1 MKSIL
6 HFLFRRQ
13 ALERELDA
21 ELRGHVDRQIELN
34 LSRGMTPAEARR
46 QALLS
51 VGPVEA
57 LKDDCRDARRAQVVD
72 TILQDIR
79 YGFRLMRRNPGF
91 SMAAIFTLALGIGA
105 NTAIFSMVYGVLLR
119 PLPYQDGGQLVVLH
133 QQNTKAAVPDIPF
146 SVKELTDYRE
156 QSRTLEGIVEH
167 HTMVFLMSDSRGAER
182 VQTAVVSGNFFDVLG
197 VTPLLGRTFVDA
209 DDRMGA
215 PPVIVLSYSYW
226 RDHRGGDPTV
236 VGKVFEMNGKPH
248 TVIGVLPP
256 IPQYP
261 SESDLYVTTVQC
273 PTRSSEGFQANRKR
287 RMMVGFARL
296 KPGVT
301 VEQAQAD
308 LAVVASR
315 IGLEHPDVYPSS
327 SGYFMKVVGLRDNL
341 TQRARTTFFLLLAC
355 AGLVLLIACANVAN
369 LMLARL
375 LSMEREMAVRA
386 ALGASRLRLLRQ
398 LLTESIL
405 ISLGGGLVGAG
416 LAPLTLSVLV
426 KFAAQYSTRAAEVH
440 MDAPVLC
447 FTLLVAVA
455 TGVLFGLAPAFSS
468 QHAGETLKQSGG
480 RTTSARR
487 QTLRHALVVGQV
499 AVSLTL
505 VIGAG
510 LMMRSLL
517 KLSQVDPGFRTDH
530 LLSLRLTP
538 NFARYS
544 VKPELFP
551 QLTGDLMGKIRAI
564 GGVTA
569 ATMVSNVPLSPAG
582 IASGP
587 GAVEFNIAGQPLSQ
601 GQLAPQVDITI
612 ADEAYFTTIGQPL
625 LAGRI
630 FTGRDNA
637 SAPLVAVINKTMARH
652 RWPTENPVGQRVAF
666 SFRPDAWIEVVG
678 VVGDTREYGLANSTK
693 DEIYLPVAQRGGFTS
708 SLIVR
713 TASDPAAA
721 AMAVREAVRQV
732 DPLIG
737 IDQVGTLEHL
747 AHDSMAPP
755 RVTATL
761 LVVFAALAL
770 VMSVSGI
777 ASVLML
783 SVTQR
788 SRELGIRMALG
799 AARGS
804 IVAAV
809 MRQGLGLV
817 CIGIV
822 FGLGGAI
829 LLTSLLSSLLFGVS
843 PTDAIT
849 FVAVVALFL
858 LVGAAACFLPAR
870 QVTSIDPLTALR
882 EE

>member
-6 HFLFRRQ
+6 RFLFRRH
-13 ALERELDA
+13 AVERELEA
-21 ELRGHVDRQIELN
+21 ELHDHLDRQIELN
-34 LSRGMTPAEARR
+34 LARGMKPEEARR

-57 LKDDCRDARRAQVVD
+57 LKDACRDARRGNVVD
-72 TILQDIR
+72 TILQDVR
-79 YGFRLMRRNPGF
+79 YGLRLLRRNPGF
-91 SMAAIFTLALGIGA
+91 SLAAIFMLALGIGA
-105 NTAIFSMVYGVLLR
+105 NTAIFSLVYGVLIR
-119 PLPYQDGGQLVVLH
+119 PLPYQNGGQLIVLH
-133 QQNTKAAVPDIPF
+133 QQNTKAAAPDLRF

-156 QSRTLEGIVEH
+156 QSHTLEGIVEH
-167 HTMVFLMSDSRGAER
+167 HTMVFLMSDSLGAER

-197 VTPLLGRTFVDA
+197 VKPLLGRTFVDA
-209 DDRMGA
+209 DDRPGA
-215 PPVIVLSYSYW
+215 APVIVLSYPYW
-226 RDHRGGDPTV
+226 REHRGGDPAI
-236 VGKVFEMNGKPH
+236 VGKIFEMNGKPH

-273 PTRSSEGFQANRKR
+273 PTRSSERFKANRKG

-301 VEQAQAD
+301 LEQAQAD
-308 LAVVASR
+308 LSVVASQ
-315 IGLEHPDVYPSS
+315 IGQAHPDVYPPA
-327 SGYFMKVVGLRDNL
+327 SGYAMKLVGLRDDL
-341 TQRARTTFFLLLAC
+341 TQRARITFFVLLAG

-375 LSMEREMAVRA
+375 LRMEREMAVRA

-405 ISLGGGLVGAG
+405 ISMAGGLVGVG
-416 LAPLTLSVLV
+416 LAPLTFSILV
-426 KFAAQYSTRAAEVH
+426 KFAARYSTRAPEVH

-447 FTLLVAVA
+447 FTLLIAVA

-468 QHAGETLKQSGG
+468 QHAGESLKQSGG
-480 RTTSARR
+480 RNSSARR

-530 LLSLRLTP
+530 LLTLRLTP
-538 NFARYS
+538 NFARYNT
-544 VKPELFP
+544 KPELLP
-551 QLTGDLMGKIRAI
+551 QLTDNLMRKIRAI
-564 GGVTA
+564 GGVSS
-569 ATMVSNVPLSPAG
+569 ATMVSNVPLSPSG

-587 GAVEFNIAGQPLSQ
+587 GAVDFNIAGRPLSQ
-601 GQLAPQVDITI
+601 GQLAPQVDTTT
-612 ADEAYFTTIGQPL
+612 ADENYFTTIGQPL
-625 LAGRI
+625 VSGRL
-630 FTGRDNA
+630 FSEHDGA
-637 SAPLVAVINKTMARH
+637 SAPPVAVINQTMARH
-652 RWPTENPVGQRVAF
+652 RWPTENPIGQRVAF
-666 SFRPDAWIEVVG
+666 GFQPDAWIEIVG
-678 VVGDTREYGLANSTK
+678 VVGDTREYGLANQAK
-693 DEIYLPVAQRGGFTS
+693 DEIYLPVAQRGGFSS

-713 TASDPAAA
+713 TASDPAATA
-721 AMAVREAVRQV
+721 TAIRESVRQV

-737 IDQVGTLEHL
+737 IDQVGTLEHFEEE
-747 AHDSMAPP
+747 SMAPP
-755 RVTATL
+755 RVTTTL
-761 LVVFAALAL
+761 LAIFAALAL
-770 VMSVSGI
+770 LMSVSGI
-777 ASVLML
+777 ASVLTL

-799 AARGS
+799 AARWS
-804 IVAAV
+804 VVATV
-809 MRQGLGLV
+809 VRQGLGLV
-817 CIGIV
+817 SIGIV
-822 FGLGGAI
+822 FGLGGAV
-829 LLTSLLSSLLFGVS
+829 LLTSLLSTLLFGVS

-849 FVAVVALFL
+849 FAGVAALFL
-858 LVGAAACFLPAR
+858 IVGAAACFVPAR